1 MVPGGTGRTGPV
13 LPKISSECSSL
24 AGTVPP
30 SSSRARMRRTIAG
43 STPAG
48 SGRVMSERQV
58 ASPGSAVRR
67 SRTRWSLSVATSAGT
82 TISTAGVSGSTM
94 LDRLS
99 RRRQIARRPRS
110 AAVLMV
116 PGSIGPH
123 SAGSARA
130 SRASSASTAL
140 NVGTSAYPSGPPQA
154 SSGRW
159 LASRYRTRPGCPASH
174 GSRLTTRPVSYTD
187 GVTCPHG
194 SATRPASSSATAADT
209 SRSTLVWS
217 TIEAGRYRPAA
228 RRPAG
233 VAMAQPSIEIADL
246 LSATECGATCAVA
259 GLTQRDLLRCAAAYP
274 DLFPARP
281 FDPAFF
287 STIASANAFCAP
299 WLSADRLRITN
310 RITLWV
316 FGLDRLIDHVSTTPA
331 EVDDIV
337 RRCLSAAAGT
347 PSGDPLTGFLAEVR
361 AELAGTPSFA
371 ALHDVWYDEL
381 RRMLAAMAREWRWR
395 MTGRL
400 PTLDSYLDSAEF
412 GFSVVFVLNGTA
424 TTEPEDI

>member
-1 MVPGGTGRTGPV
+1 
-13 LPKISSECSSL
+13 
-24 AGTVPP
+24 
-30 SSSRARMRRTIAG
+30 
-43 STPAG
+43 
-48 SGRVMSERQV
+48 
-58 ASPGSAVRR
+58 
-67 SRTRWSLSVATSAGT
+67 
-82 TISTAGVSGSTM
+82 
-94 LDRLS
+94 
-99 RRRQIARRPRS
+99 
-110 AAVLMV
+110 
-116 PGSIGPH
+116 
-123 SAGSARA
+123 
-130 SRASSASTAL
+130 
-140 NVGTSAYPSGPPQA
+140 
-154 SSGRW
+154 
-159 LASRYRTRPGCPASH
+159 
-174 GSRLTTRPVSYTD
+174 
-187 GVTCPHG
+187 
-194 SATRPASSSATAADT
+194 
-209 SRSTLVWS
+209 
-217 TIEAGRYRPAA
+217 
-228 RRPAG
+228 
-233 VAMAQPSIEIADL
+233 MAQPSIEIADL

-400 PTLDSYLDSAEF
+400 PTLDSYLDNAEF
-412 GFSVVFVLNGTA
+412 GFSVVYVSHWIA
-424 TTEPEDI
+424 TTEPEDISDTAQLRAAGQAVQRVIRLLNDLGTYQREMQTGDLNALRLADRQTVEERIAIEAAHSRTLLAPLTPVHPRLVLFLRRQIDFNTGFYRITDYQGELDTAPGAASPREPSGRQER